1 MRKRNNWKTATFMV
15 AAICLCASATGCG
28 SSKGNNTEETTLAI
42 VAEQG
47 AYEETTEETLNISKQ
62 VTVSP
67 KSTTTTTTTT
77 ATTTTRSNV
86 SSGTNVTAV
95 HRRSTRSATSSSGS
109 SSNSSSSGRNATYK
123 AYSDNTPPA
132 TQPASNTP
140 AQSTKKTT
148 ASTVKATTKTTTKT
162 TAVPKATEPAKKTT
176 TKTTS
181 KPATT
186 TKLVTT
192 TEPTTTTK
200 VTTTTTV
207 PETTVATTTEET
219 TTEVTTS
226 NTDITTTDT
235 TVPSTEQESTTTTT
249 VPEET
254 TDPVTT
260 TLIRVEK
267 NVSEDIDLSYALV
280 NGEEFHLDGE
290 TSVADYVKLAK
301 MKLALGGSYHDS
313 EILQF
318 RGYMYESVEDIEND
332 KKTKVSLEVINKD
345 GEIIVSDD
353 ELRNTPEE
361 LFIKGISTS
370 TFFTGEDFTVE
381 FANGL
386 KVGLTQNEII
396 DKFGEGKVIDDVLL
410 GRISIYNNGTNSIFI
425 MYEKKN
431 NEYVADDIYMFIN

>member
-1 MRKRNNWKTATFMV
+1 MEW
-15 AAICLCASATGCG
+15 S
-28 SSKGNNTEETTLAI
+28 
-42 VAEQG
+42 
-47 AYEETTEETLNISKQ
+47 
-62 VTVSP
+62 
-67 KSTTTTTTTT
+67 KSTYHYLQVPYTEKDE
-77 ATTTTRSNV
+77 AKALGARWDSNKKQWYYTGKV
-86 SSGTNVTAV
+86 DNRFNKWTPTHCMELSDLSNEQQTMIKLAKQGKNVLVDACIGSG
-95 HRRSTRSATSSSGS
+95 
-109 SSNSSSSGRNATYK
+109 
-123 AYSDNTPPA
+123 
-132 TQPASNTP
+132 
-140 AQSTKKTT
+140 KTT
-148 ASTVKATTKTTTKT
+148 
-162 TAVPKATEPAKKTT
+162 
-176 TKTTS
+176 
-181 KPATT
+181 
-186 TKLVTT
+186 
-192 TEPTTTTK
+192 
-200 VTTTTTV
+200 
-207 PETTVATTTEET
+207 
-219 TTEVTTS
+219 
-226 NTDITTTDT
+226 
-235 TVPSTEQESTTTTT
+235 
-249 VPEET
+249 
-254 TDPVTT
+254 TT